1 MKRWIIALL
10 LPLGLIGQNAQALL
24 EMKAPTSLV
33 TDFSNVLSA
42 NDKAFLEN
50 KLLDYADLNCDHWI
64 HRRRRYQPCYR

>member
-10 LPLGLIGQNAQALL
+10 LPLGLLGQNAQALL

-42 NDKAFLEN
+42 NDKAF
-50 KLLDYADLNCDHWI
+50 
-64 HRRRRYQPCYR
+64 

>member
-10 LPLGLIGQNAQALL
+10 LPLGLLGQNAQALL

-42 NDKAFLEN
+42 NDKAFLGRCGESRQG
-50 KLLDYADLNCDHWI
+50 L
-64 HRRRRYQPCYR
+64 RRIFSASGR